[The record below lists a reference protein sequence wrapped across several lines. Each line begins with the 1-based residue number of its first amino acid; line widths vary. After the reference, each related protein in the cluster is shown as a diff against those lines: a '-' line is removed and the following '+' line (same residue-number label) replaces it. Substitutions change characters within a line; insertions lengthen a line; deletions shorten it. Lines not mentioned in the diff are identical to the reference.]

1 MSGGIDGL
9 TKKEQ
14 LDELEK
20 FLDRLR
26 AESERTPILVEG
38 ARDVAALRKLGL
50 EGEILKLNRG
60 EGLVERADGISRH
73 CKNIILLTDWDYK
86 GVELHDRLKRLLRD
100 VQVETDDFFWS
111 RLRKLVGGGSRTVED
126 LPAFLD
132 ILRER
137 ASSNC

>member
-1 MSGGIDGL
+1 M

-14 LDELEK
+14 LDEIEK
-20 FLDRLR
+20 LLDRLR
-26 AESERTPILVEG
+26 AASEQFPVLVEG

-60 EGLVERADGISRH
+60 EGLVARADALSH
-73 CKNIILLTDWDYK
+73 QYKDIILLTDWDYK
-86 GVELHDRLKRLLRD
+86 GVELHDRLKRLLQD
-100 VQVETDDFFWS
+100 AQVRTDDFFWS

-126 LPAFLD
+126 LPAFLE

>member
-1 MSGGIDGL
+1 L

-14 LDELEK
+14 LDEIEK
-20 FLDRLR
+20 LLDRLR
-26 AESERTPILVEG
+26 AASEQFPVLVEG

-60 EGLVERADGISRH
+60 EGLVARADALSH
-73 CKNIILLTDWDYK
+73 QYKDIILLTDWDYK
-86 GVELHDRLKRLLRD
+86 GVELHDRLKRLLQD
-100 VQVETDDFFWS
+100 AQVRTDDFFWS

-126 LPAFLD
+126 LPAFLE

>member
-1 MSGGIDGL
+1 MGIDAL

-14 LDELEK
+14 LDEIEK
-20 FLDRLR
+20 LLDRLR
-26 AESERTPILVEG
+26 AASEQFPVLVEG

-60 EGLVERADGISRH
+60 EGLVARADALSH
-73 CKNIILLTDWDYK
+73 QYKDIILLTDWDYK
-86 GVELHDRLKRLLRD
+86 GVELHDRLKRLLQD
-100 VQVETDDFFWS
+100 AQVRTDDFFWS

-126 LPAFLD
+126 LPAFLE

>member
-1 MSGGIDGL
+1 MSMGLDAL

-14 LDELEK
+14 LDEIEK
-20 FLDRLR
+20 LLDRLR
-26 AESERTPILVEG
+26 AASEQFPVLVEG

-60 EGLVERADGISRH
+60 EGLVARADALSH
-73 CKNIILLTDWDYK
+73 QYKDIILLTDWDYK
-86 GVELHDRLKRLLRD
+86 GVELHDRLKRLLQD
-100 VQVETDDFFWS
+100 AQVRTDDFFWS

-126 LPAFLD
+126 LPAFLE

>member
-1 MSGGIDGL
+1 MSRGIDAL

-20 FLDRLR
+20 LLDRLR
-26 AESERTPILVEG
+26 AASEQFPVLVEG

-50 EGEILKLNRG
+50 EGDIQKLNRG
-60 EGLVERADGISRH
+60 EGLVARADALSHRYKH
-73 CKNIILLTDWDYK
+73 IILLTDWDYK
-86 GVELHDRLKRLLRD
+86 GVELHDRLKSLLQD
-100 VQVETDDFFWS
+100 AQVRTDDFFWS

-126 LPAFLD
+126 LPAFLE